1 MEEKYQEALALYNQ
15 CDYEGAYTI
24 IIDNGLCSTEKGDF
38 LCNECRKQILQQY
51 IYLIKDYIAQ
61 EMYGEAIGLR
71 QYYYTQYGFSSDLSS
86 IVIPE
91 PVLQDEIEEVPILE
105 QDKIIQEVNE
115 NITEERPG
123 FLKKNIIP
131 VMCIVSLLIGLVG
144 YLVYYYNFN
153 EDYIIGKKTEELKR
167 DSNKQIVLINSGS
180 AFYTQSDKD
189 SLYILNLLTDSLEKI
204 PLEIIN
210 EKGEL
215 EGGIYSLKEAFSI
228 NNNEIIF
235 IGDNGGNSIFG
246 GDNVLKYDIA
256 QKQLKYVCYGRVVK
270 HGDGKLIVT
279 YLDIL
284 KEGASHADTEYFSY
298 DIYCDYEGNKIDGY
312 TISEEGMIGKYPIK
326 MFFHC
331 LDGKITGWYRYDG
344 RDNHMTIKGQMKE
357 NDGFSFIEYD
367 EKGKAFATFTGK
379 ANFEKETLHGVFSR
393 DSRNL
398 NFWIGDLIDVV
409 ETMGTID
416 KATVN
421 HIGITMEHPVYF
433 QEINQEN
440 NRGNIR
446 YTYKWADMVLSYMFL
461 SLPGSRQTLNK
472 DITNLLLKSMPV
484 EQTLTSVYDEE
495 GAYSSVFKS
504 GNNLVLSKVFNK
516 EYKSYGIIIL
526 IVPTSQEKLLYMIN
540 DRKLI
545 NYRID

>member
-1 MEEKYQEALALYNQ
+1 MEEKYQEALTLYNQ
-15 CDYEGAYTI
+15 CDYEGAYAI
-24 IIDNGLCSTEKGDF
+24 IIDNGLCSTDKGDF

-71 QYYYTQYGFSSDLSS
+71 QYYYSQYGFSSELSF

-91 PVLQDEIEEVPILE
+91 PVLQDEVEEIPILE
-105 QDKIIQEVNE
+105 QDKVIQEVNE
-115 NITEERPG
+115 NITEKRPG

-144 YLVYYYNFN
+144 YLVYYYKFN
-153 EDYIIGKKTEELKR
+153 EDYIIDKRTEELKR
-167 DSNKQIVLINSGS
+167 DSSKQIALINSGR
-180 AFYTQSDKD
+180 AFYTQPDKD

-210 EKGEL
+210 EKGEW

-256 QKQLKYVCYGRVVK
+256 QKQLKYVCYGREVK
-270 HGDGKLIVT
+270 SGDKKLIVT
-279 YLDIL
+279 YLDIV

-331 LDGKITGWYRYDG
+331 LDGEITGWYRYAG
-344 RDNHMTIKGQMKE
+344 RDNHMTIKGRMKE
-357 NDGFSFIEYD
+357 NGGFSFIEYD
-367 EKGKAFATFTGK
+367 EKGKAFATFIGK

-393 DSRNL
+393 DGRNL
-398 NFWIGDLIDVV
+398 NFYVGNLVNII
-409 ETMGTID
+409 ETIEVID
-416 KATVN
+416 KATVS
-421 HIGITMEHPVYF
+421 HFGITMEHPIYF
-433 QEINQEN
+433 QETNQRN
-440 NRGNIR
+440 DRGNILCE
-446 YTYKWADMVLSYMFL
+446 YKWADMLLSYMFMD
-461 SLPGSRQTLNK
+461 LPSRKEIPNK
-472 DITNLLLKSMPV
+472 DVMDALLKGMLV
-484 EQTLTSVYDEE
+484 DETITSSYDEK
-495 GAYSSVFKS
+495 GAYYSVFKS
-504 GNNLVLSKVFNK
+504 GNNMVLSKIFNK
-516 EYKSYGIIIL
+516 EYKSYGAIIL
-526 IVPTSQEKLLYMIN
+526 VVPTSQEKLLYMMD

>member
-1 MEEKYQEALALYNQ
+1 MEEKYQEALTLYNQ
-15 CDYEGAYTI
+15 CDYEGAYAI

-51 IYLIKDYIAQ
+51 IYLIKDCVEQGQYV
-61 EMYGEAIGLR
+61 EAKELR
-71 QYYYTQYGFSSDLSS
+71 QQYYSLYGFASDLSG

-91 PVLQDEIEEVPILE
+91 PIRPIETEEIPILE
-105 QDKIIQEVNE
+105 QNKVILEVNE

-123 FLKKNIIP
+123 FLRKNIIP

-153 EDYIIGKKTEELKR
+153 EDYIIDKRTEELKR
-167 DSNKQIVLINSGS
+167 DSSKQIALINLGR
-180 AFYTQSDKD
+180 AFYTQPDKD

-210 EKGEL
+210 EKGEC

-279 YLDIL
+279 YLDIV

-312 TISEEGMIGKYPIK
+312 TISEEGMIGKYSIK

-331 LDGKITGWYRYDG
+331 LDGEITGWYRYAG

-379 ANFEKETLHGVFSR
+379 VNFEKETLHGVFSR
-393 DSRNL
+393 DGRNL
-398 NFWIGDLIDVV
+398 NFWIGNLINVV

-421 HIGITMEHPVYF
+421 HMGITIEHPVYF
-433 QEINQEN
+433 QKINQEN
-440 NRGNIR
+440 NRGNIL
-446 YTYKWADMVLSYMFL
+446 YTYKWADMMLSYMFL
-461 SLPGSRQTLNK
+461 SLPSSRQTLNK
-472 DITNLLLKSMPV
+472 DVMDLLLKSMPF
-484 EQTLTSVYDEE
+484 EQTLSSAYNEE
-495 GAYSSVFKS
+495 GAYCSVFKS
-504 GNNLVLSKVFNK
+504 GNNMVLSKIFNK
-516 EYKSYGIIIL
+516 EYKSYGVIIL
-526 IVPTSQEKLLYMIN
+526 VVPTSQEKLLYMMD

>member
-1 MEEKYQEALALYNQ
+1 MEEKYQEALSLYNQ
-15 CDYEGAYTI
+15 CDYEEAYSI

-51 IYLIKDYIAQ
+51 IYLIKDNIEQ

-71 QYYYTQYGFSSDLSS
+71 QYYYSQYGFSSELSN

-91 PVLQDEIEEVPILE
+91 PVLQDEIEEIPILE
-105 QDKIIQEVNE
+105 QDEVIQEENE
-115 NITEERPG
+115 NITEERQG

-131 VMCIVSLLIGLVG
+131 VMCVASLLIGLVG

-153 EDYIIGKKTEELKR
+153 EDYIIDKRIEELKR
-167 DSNKQIVLINSGS
+167 DSSKQISLINSGS
-180 AFYTQSDKD
+180 AYYTQPDKD

-210 EKGEL
+210 EKGEW

-256 QKQLKYVCYGRVVK
+256 QKQLKYVCYGRVIK

-298 DIYCDYEGNKIDGY
+298 DVYCDYEGNKIDGY
-312 TISEEGMIGKYPIK
+312 TISKEGMIGKYPIK

-331 LDGKITGWYRYDG
+331 LDGEITGWYRYAG

-393 DSRNL
+393 DGRNL
-398 NFWIGDLIDVV
+398 NFWIGDLISVV

-416 KATVN
+416 RATVN
-421 HIGITMEHPVYF
+421 NMGITMEHPVYF
-433 QEINQEN
+433 QEINKEN
-440 NRGNIR
+440 NRGNIF
-446 YTYKWADMVLSYMFL
+446 YTYKWADMELSYMFL
-461 SLPGSRQTLNK
+461 SLPNNGQVHNK
-472 DITNLLLKSMPV
+472 DVMNLLLKSIPV
-484 EQTLTSVYDEE
+484 EQTLSSAYNEE
-495 GAYSSVFKS
+495 GTYCSVFKS
-504 GNNLVLSKVFNK
+504 GNNMVLSKIFNK
-516 EYKSYGIIIL
+516 EYKSYGVIIL
-526 IVPTSQEKLLYMIN
+526 VVPTSQEKLLYMMD

>member
-61 EMYGEAIGLR
+61 EMYIEAKDLR
-71 QYYYTQYGFSSDLSS
+71 QQYYSLYGFSSDLSG

-91 PVLQDEIEEVPILE
+91 PIQPIETEERTILE

-115 NITEERPG
+115 NITEEKSG

-167 DSNKQIVLINSGS
+167 DSNKQIVMINSGS

-210 EKGEL
+210 EKGEW

-393 DSRNL
+393 DGRNL

-421 HIGITMEHPVYF
+421 HMGITMEHPIYF

-446 YTYKWADMVLSYMFL
+446 YTYKCADMMLSYMFL
-461 SLPGSRQTLNK
+461 SLPGSRQTHNK
-472 DITNLLLKSMPV
+472 DIMDLLLKSMPV
-484 EQTLTSVYDEE
+484 EQTLTSAYDEE

-526 IVPTSQEKLLYMIN
+526 IVPTSQEKLLYMMD

-545 NYRID
+545 NYRVG